1 MQTRSKSCR
10 IVRRVDQQGTRPS
23 GRDQPEVE
31 KSAAGSNSSPQ
42 DNLHGHQE
50 GITPTPGPVG
60 SPPKHNKNQKEQRKK
75 WTREEYKEV
84 MYCFYFALEK
94 PQINNTDE
102 TFLKWIERNSESE
115 KADAMDSN
123 KLANVRKTM

>member
-1 MQTRSKSCR
+1 MHLFSIIMQTRSKSCR
-10 IVRRVDQQGTRPS
+10 IVRRADQQGTRPS

-31 KSAAGSNSSPQ
+31 KSATGSNSSPQ

-50 GITPTPGPVG
+50 GVTPTPGPVG

-94 PQINNTDE
+94 PQIYNTDD
-102 TFLKWIERNSESE
+102 TLNLNRK
-115 KADAMDSN
+115 
-123 KLANVRKTM
+123 VRTNILE